1 MWSTTGEAWLGT
13 IVLIPLLFAASWG
26 VAQLAKQRRK
36 TDSKPLSRFWRP
48 ALGSAL
54 VMGMVYTLGHSAV
67 YSQLPKQAV
76 SALDSIRVVGLSK
89 RDQHNLERGYYENL
103 VEVNRH
109 TQLWDL
115 YDQRP
120 ADWGQPS
127 VEGVFVKTNDFLGK
141 KHAPNVEFM
150 FKKAKMST
158 NQWGMRDKHYELR
171 KPKNT
176 IRIALLGASH
186 VIGTGVNDDET
197 FEAILEKLLNREFGG
212 EPHIEILNFAYNGR
226 TVIRQVALLEKKVM
240 AFQPDIVFYVGH
252 KNDDRR
258 VSTSLARLI
267 RSGTDVPYAGLRSI
281 IKQADINKDWDSETM
296 KRRAYPFGNDILNWA
311 YQRLVKSCLE
321 QGVLPVYI
329 FLPMTYERLKENDTH
344 LDISIAKSAGFSVLN
359 LREVYNKHDQET
371 LYVAKWD
378 KHPNAKAHRLIATYL
393 FDTMITRKNE
403 LLLDSKDRLLAIR
416 DSEKQNSNEN

>member
-1 MWSTTGEAWLGT
+1 
-13 IVLIPLLFAASWG
+13 
-26 VAQLAKQRRK
+26 
-36 TDSKPLSRFWRP
+36 
-48 ALGSAL
+48 
-54 VMGMVYTLGHSAV
+54 MGMVYTLGHSAV

-76 SALDSIRVVGLSK
+76 SALDSIRMVGLSK

-120 ADWGQPS
+120 ADWGLPS
-127 VEGVFVKTNDFLGK
+127 VEGVFLTTNDFLGK
-141 KHAPNVEFM
+141 KHAPNAEFI
-150 FKKAKMST
+150 FKNAKMST

-186 VIGTGVNDDET
+186 VIGTGVNDGET
-197 FEAILEKLLNREFGG
+197 FEAILEERLNREFGG
-212 EPHIEILNFAYNGR
+212 KSRIEILNFAYNGR
-226 TVIRQVALLEKKVM
+226 TVIRQVALLEEKVF

-258 VSTSLARLI
+258 VSTSR
-267 RSGTDVPYAGLRSI
+267 TNVPYAELRSI
-281 IKQADINKDWDSETM
+281 IKQADINKDWESETM
-296 KRRAYPFGNDILNWA
+296 KRRVYPFGNDILNWA
-311 YQRLVKSCLE
+311 YQRFVKSCLQ

-344 LDISIAKSAGFSVLN
+344 LDISMAKSAGFSILN
-359 LREVYNKHDQET
+359 LREVYNKHDPET

-378 KHPNAKAHRLIATYL
+378 KHPNAKAHGIIATYL
-393 FDTMITRKNE
+393 FNTMITRKNE
-403 LLLDSKDRLLAIR
+403 LLLDSKDRLLATR
-416 DSEKQNSNEN
+416 NPEKQNSNEN